1 MRKNTKPRRLH
12 LALLLSFLAIL
23 VWSVINPHDLF
34 TWFLETFPAMAGAII
49 LASTYNRF
57 RFTTLVYVLIWLHAI
72 ILLVGGHYTYA
83 EVPLFDWIRD
93 TLHLSRNHY
102 DRVGH
107 FAQGFVPAMIARE
120 FLIRK
125 SPLKRG
131 KLLFFIV
138 VSICLAISALY
149 ELIEFAVSVATGS
162 AGDAFLG
169 TQGDIWDT
177 QKDMALALAGAVT
190 SLLTLSGLHD
200 RLLRDEI
207 GVGGISSRDSLDE
220 CAAVKG

>member
-1 MRKNTKPRRLH
+1 MRRTTKVSRLH
-12 LALLLSFLAIL
+12 SALLLSLLAIL
-23 VWSVINPHDLF
+23 VWSVIKPHDLF

-49 LASTYNRF
+49 LAATYNRF
-57 RFTTLVYVLIWLHAI
+57 RLTTLVYVLIWLHAI

-83 EVPLFDWIRD
+83 EVPLFNWIRD
-93 TLHLSRNHY
+93 AFHLSRNHY

-138 VSICLAISALY
+138 VSICLAISAFY
-149 ELIEFAVSVATGS
+149 ELIEFGVSQATGS

-169 TQGDIWDT
+169 TQGDVWDT
-177 QKDMALALAGAVT
+177 QKDMALALAGAVI

-200 RLLRDEI
+200 RLLRDEA
-207 GVGGISSRDSLDE
+207 GICGTISHDAPDE
-220 CAAVKG
+220 RAASQD